1 MTSARKNTRRTL
13 IVAGTLLL
21 AVAVAAFFAYRAF
34 GPGTGGL
41 QNAANKLEDWIASQ
55 IVGVANSYLVPQL
68 DYDEIDYQAPRTVDL
83 RGVTLTAPDGTDVL
97 ALDGM
102 TVTLAEIPRIG
113 EPIRISTLTLDT
125 PTIRLIRET
134 KPDGSTGFRGL
145 SPIAKASPADDDTV
159 KPEFRLSNILR
170 LEKIEIADGSFYLD
184 TGDDS
189 PPMTITGLTTTI
201 NSAPEADKPG
211 WYELD
216 IDTTLGPLLSL
227 TLTGELNL
235 DTFVTRISDMA
246 FKGQLDPSSAT
257 ALPAALQTLIAEH
270 NATGDIDLTAL
281 GYLPLTDPMSG
292 DISFQTTLT
301 DFNLANADYQIPIA
315 SLTANGTLA
324 EGRLSIPA
332 LSADLLQGTLNAN
345 LQATLTDTA
354 MPASAEWRIEQ
365 VNLKDLLSVGSSAEG
380 RLAGL
385 LNASGSV
392 STTLADPKA
401 GLQGQGEAHI
411 RDGRVLILPGLT
423 QLASLMNVAVRQ
435 ATEPKHKADAT
446 FTLSPA
452 GVEITSSE
460 VTTEFLAA
468 RATGTIGF
476 DRSINLTANAG
487 PMEKLQSL
495 LGEVGNLLG
504 NLTDRLVK
512 YRIQG
517 TTSEPKVSVAP
528 LGLGG

>member
-1 MTSARKNTRRTL
+1 MTSKSKNTRRTL
-13 IVAGTLLL
+13 LVAGALLL

-83 RGVTLTAPDGTDVL
+83 RGVTLTAPDGTEVL

-102 TVTLAEIPRIG
+102 TVTLAEIPRVG
-113 EPIRISTLTLDT
+113 EPIRISTLVLDT
-125 PTIRLIRET
+125 PTIRLIRDT
-134 KPDGSTGFRGL
+134 QPDGSTGFRGL
-145 SPIAKASPADDDTV
+145 SPIAKATPADDEDV
-159 KPEFRLSNILR
+159 KPDFRLSNILR
-170 LEKIEIADGSFYLD
+170 LEQIEIADGSFYLD

-189 PPMTITGLTTTI
+189 PPMTISGLTTTI
-201 NSAPEADKPG
+201 NSAPETDKPG
-211 WYELD
+211 WYDLD

-227 TLTGELNL
+227 TLAGELNL
-235 DTFVTRISDMA
+235 DTFVARLDNVA
-246 FKGQLDPSSAT
+246 FEGQLDPSSAT

-270 NATGDIDLTAL
+270 NATGQVDLTAM

-292 DISFQTTLT
+292 DVSFETTLT

-315 SLTANGTLA
+315 RLTANGSLTD
-324 EGRLSIPA
+324 GRLSIPA
-332 LSADLLQGTLNAN
+332 LSADLLSGNLNAN
-345 LQATLTDTA
+345 LQATLSDDS
-354 MPASAEWRIEQ
+354 MPATADWQIEQ
-365 VNLKDLLSVGSSAEG
+365 INLQELLSVGSSAEG
-380 RLAGL
+380 RLAGT
-385 LNASGSV
+385 LNAKGSIA
-392 STTLADPKA
+392 TMLADPKA
-401 GLQGQGEAHI
+401 GLEGRGEANI

-423 QLASLMNVAVRQ
+423 QLASIMNVAVRQ
-435 ATEPKHKADAT
+435 ATEPKHKADVT
-446 FTLSPA
+446 FRLSPE

-468 RATGTIGF
+468 RATGTVGF
-476 DRSINLTANAG
+476 DRTLNLTANAG
-487 PMEKLQSL
+487 PMERLQSL
-495 LGEVGNLLG
+495 LGEVGNVLG

-517 TTSEPKVSVAP
+517 TVSEPKVSVAP